1 MAYPLDEALGRVRAA
16 LLDDTTLLEA
26 VASGRR
32 HGASPPWRRVELRY
46 VDIKAGR
53 RMQVTG
59 YDQRQAHT
67 SNHEPDDAASVVD
80 DLLSQPFGNWHIET
94 TAHTMQVRVTRK
106 GDALIHTRRRD
117 RQVPPD
123 HVHDRAK
130 RRLLDPGD
138 PVLHVIGISDH
149 EGRIKPSRQAK
160 FRQVEEFL
168 RSLEATMEAAA
179 TAGGL
184 PPIGPDRPL
193 RIVDLGCGNAYLTF
207 AAFAYLQNVRR
218 LPVEM
223 IGIDVRAESR
233 ERNTELSAQ
242 LGWDGLTFVAGAI
255 ADTDLDVPPD
265 VVLSLHACDTSTDEA
280 LARAVGWEAPV
291 ILAAPCCHHDLQRQL
306 KDAETPTPYGL
317 VMRHGILGERLADVL
332 TDAFRAAL
340 LRSRGYRVEVI
351 QFVESRHT
359 PRNTMLRAVRT
370 GAPPADALAA
380 EYDEMVAA
388 WGVRPALATMLGQ
401 P

>member
-1 MAYPLDEALGRVRAA
+1 
-16 LLDDTTLLEA
+16 
-26 VASGRR
+26 
-32 HGASPPWRRVELRY
+32 
-46 VDIKAGR
+46 
-53 RMQVTG
+53 
-59 YDQRQAHT
+59 
-67 SNHEPDDAASVVD
+67 
-80 DLLSQPFGNWHIET
+80 
-94 TAHTMQVRVTRK
+94 
-106 GDALIHTRRRD
+106 
-117 RQVPPD
+117 
-123 HVHDRAK
+123 
-130 RRLLDPGD
+130 LLDPGD

-179 TAGGL
+179 TAGAL